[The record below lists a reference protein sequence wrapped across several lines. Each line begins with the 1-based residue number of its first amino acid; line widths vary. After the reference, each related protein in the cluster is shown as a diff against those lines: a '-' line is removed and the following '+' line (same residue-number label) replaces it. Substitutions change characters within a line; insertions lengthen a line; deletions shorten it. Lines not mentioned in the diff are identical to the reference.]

1 MSNVSRVATVTAA
14 YDEAFEADGRPRPH
28 YAALLDALQGSDLE
42 ALRAA
47 VDERLAAAGVTFGA
61 GTDPAPF
68 EIDPIPRI
76 LPAAEWSALA
86 AGLEQRVRALN
97 AFLVDAYGERR
108 IVAAG
113 IVAAEVID
121 GAEGYEPELR
131 GRWPGG
137 TAPAAI
143 AGLDVVRDADG
154 TLLVLEDNLRTPS
167 GLAYAAAARRA
178 VDGVLPRPQDGVEEL
193 GDPLFAALRSLLR
206 EAAPRPGGDRPAEP
220 SIVVL
225 TDGPDASGWWEHA
238 EIARCVGAALVT
250 LADLE
255 QRDGRVWL
263 RAGADRTGPAGPVD
277 VVYRRC
283 DEDRLRDEHGALT
296 DVAAT
301 LLEPWLQGHVAVVNA
316 FGTGLGDDKLV
327 HAHVED
333 MVRFYLGEEPLVR
346 SVQTFDLARP
356 EALEAR
362 PGRPAALRREAARGR
377 RRRGRRRLRA
387 CRGAR
392 PGAPGGGPGR
402 RPGLEHRPAH
412 GAALQPPD
420 RRRRAPAAAPRRS
433 APLCPVHR
441 VDVPRRAGRPHPR
454 GVGRR
459 RARRELPS
467 ERRREGDVGAAL
479 TWAPSE
485 PYTVGIEEEVMLL
498 HPGGWAPAA
507 RAEDVMASLP
517 GDLAVH
523 LGSETHRAA
532 VELATDPHDTV
543 GEAVAQL
550 AALRGRL
557 AEELGALD
565 LGLAGSGVHPF
576 ALGGETEVS
585 AHGRYQLIADTM
597 RGLARREPTFALHVH
612 VGVAEPEA
620 AIRLLNALRAHL
632 PLLLA
637 LSANSPFWQGRDT
650 GLASART
657 TLFGAFPRTGL
668 PRAFASYEDWV
679 GTVEMLLRCGA
690 FPEATF
696 LWWDVRPQPR
706 FGTVEVR
713 IMDAQVDVRRTAAL
727 CALVQAL
734 ARLEL
739 EEGFASPALIG
750 AGELLA
756 ENRFLASRDGVD
768 AELLDPDGAC
778 AVSVRDVL
786 ARTLRAAAPHARGAG
801 LRRRAATAST
811 PRPARSASAP
821 WPRAATASRRSW
833 RTSPARSCPE
843 TRPRAHKPVIRAQV
857 RVRAAATATRPARC
871 TAALPPPRRTG
882 SAAARTCGRRAGARA
897 R

>member
-47 VDERLAAAGVTFGA
+47 VDERLATAGVTFGA
-61 GTDPAPF
+61 GTDPVPF

-121 GAEGYEPELR
+121 GAEGHEPELR

-356 EALEAR
+356 EALEAVL
-362 PGRPAALRREAARGR
+362 GDLRRFVVKPRAGAGGEGVVVCEHAEERDLERLAADLAADPGSSIAQRTVPLSSHPTVVDGR
-377 RRRGRRRLRA
+377 LQPRHVDLRPYVLSTA
-387 CRGAR
+387 STCRA
-392 PGAPGGGPGR
+392 APGG
-402 RPGLEHRPAH
+402 LT
-412 GAALQPPD
+412 
-420 RRRRAPAAAPRRS
+420 
-433 APLCPVHR
+433 R
-441 VDVPRRAGRPHPR
+441 VAWD
-454 GVGRR
+454 
-459 RARRELPS
+459 
-467 ERRREGDVGAAL
+467 D
-479 TWAPSE
+479 
-485 PYTVGIEEEVMLL
+485 
-498 HPGGWAPAA
+498 
-507 RAEDVMASLP
+507 
-517 GDLAVH
+517 
-523 LGSETHRAA
+523 
-532 VELATDPHDTV
+532 
-543 GEAVAQL
+543 
-550 AALRGRL
+550 
-557 AEELGALD
+557 GALVVN
-565 LGLAGSGVHPF
+565 SHQN
-576 ALGGETEVS
+576 GGAKATWV
-585 AHGRYQLIADTM
+585 
-597 RGLARREPTFALHVH
+597 
-612 VGVAEPEA
+612 
-620 AIRLLNALRAHL
+620 LR
-632 PLLLA
+632 
-637 LSANSPFWQGRDT
+637 
-650 GLASART
+650 
-657 TLFGAFPRTGL
+657 
-668 PRAFASYEDWV
+668 
-679 GTVEMLLRCGA
+679 
-690 FPEATF
+690 
-696 LWWDVRPQPR
+696 
-706 FGTVEVR
+706 
-713 IMDAQVDVRRTAAL
+713 
-727 CALVQAL
+727 
-734 ARLEL
+734 
-739 EEGFASPALIG
+739 
-750 AGELLA
+750 
-756 ENRFLASRDGVD
+756 
-768 AELLDPDGAC
+768 
-778 AVSVRDVL
+778 
-786 ARTLRAAAPHARGAG
+786 
-801 LRRRAATAST
+801 
-811 PRPARSASAP
+811 
-821 WPRAATASRRSW
+821 
-833 RTSPARSCPE
+833 
-843 TRPRAHKPVIRAQV
+843 
-857 RVRAAATATRPARC
+857 
-871 TAALPPPRRTG
+871 
-882 SAAARTCGRRAGARA
+882 
-897 R
+897 